1 MKSFLKKKPLHPARH
16 FPDFARSCGPTIFL
30 LWKAALLK
38 KRILFYS
45 PPPVEEACYSG
56 IS

>member
-45 PPPVEEACYSG
+45 PPPVEESCYYG